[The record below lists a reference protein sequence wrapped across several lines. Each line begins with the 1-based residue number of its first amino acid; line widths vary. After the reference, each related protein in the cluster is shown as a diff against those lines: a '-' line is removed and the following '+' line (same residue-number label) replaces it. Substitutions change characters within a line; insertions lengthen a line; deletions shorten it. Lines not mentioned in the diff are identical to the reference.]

1 MPGDPLWPSKRETAK
16 DLRRKWPTS
25 VAFLR
30 AMAALDFDP
39 LCQER
44 FTEAADEI
52 QQAVKT
58 VRLLLEI
65 ADAPYLMNRC
75 DRKEAIAAG
84 QAVLAKAK
92 EKEVQG
98 E

>member
-1 MPGDPLWPSKRETAK
+1 MPGDPLWPSKKETAK

-39 LCQER
+39 KCQER

-52 QQAVKT
+52 EQAIKT

-75 DRKEAIAAG
+75 DRKEAIDAARL
-84 QAVLAKAK
+84 VLAKA
-92 EKEVQG
+92 EKDKS
-98 E
+98 